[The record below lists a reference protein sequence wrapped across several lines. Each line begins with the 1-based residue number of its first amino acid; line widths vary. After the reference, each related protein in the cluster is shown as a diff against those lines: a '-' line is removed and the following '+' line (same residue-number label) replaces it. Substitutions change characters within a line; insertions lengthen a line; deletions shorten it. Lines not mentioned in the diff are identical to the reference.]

1 MKKLIKIILI
11 IAVVSAGIYVFD
23 MYSGYSVSKYVDE
36 KIHFTAAENETD
48 SVPSNNNMQGLNT
61 ILYSKL
67 SDEDKK
73 MYDTIYY
80 GVSEHKNPIF
90 IGFNKESEKVFNIL
104 KTVLC
109 EHPELFWCSGNCSFS
124 SNGYLTVKYSCSKEE
139 AQVKAK
145 QIDTKVDEI
154 LASIHGEEQ
163 EKSAKLFDYIVA
175 SAEYDSENVVNIENI
190 PSISSIEGVFLNGK
204 AVCGGYAKA
213 YQYLLQR
220 AGMQALYVTGTANSP
235 DGEQRHGW
243 VCQQINGE
251 NYFSDPTW
259 SDSFANYAYGDFI
272 SHTYFCLSSA
282 EISATHKSD
291 EKFSDI
297 IADKGSYD
305 YFKQNGLYFD
315 NYNMAD
321 IRTAIK
327 NRLEED
333 NVGVELKFSS
343 EEVYRQAVDGLIDKE
358 EFYFILISLDLFSVN
373 ISTTEIRYSEDETHN
388 VLTILY
394 EKNKI

>member
-1 MKKLIKIILI
+1 MKKIIKIILI
-11 IAVVSAGIYVFD
+11 IVVISVGIYVFD

-36 KIHFTAAENETD
+36 RINFTAVENETD
-48 SVPSNNNMQGLNT
+48 SIQTDNHVQGLNNF
-61 ILYSKL
+61 IYSKL

-80 GVSEHKNPIF
+80 GVSEHKKPIF
-90 IGFNKESEKVFNIL
+90 IGFNKESEKVFDIF
-104 KTVLC
+104 KIVLS

-124 SNGYLTVKYSCSKEE
+124 ASGYLTVKYSCNKEE
-139 AQVKAK
+139 AQTKTQQIEAK
-145 QIDTKVDEI
+145 VNEV
-154 LASIHGEEQ
+154 LSSINGSEQ
-163 EKSAKLFDYIVA
+163 EKAEKLFDYVVETT
-175 SAEYDSENVVNIENI
+175 EYDSGNVSNIENV

-213 YQYLLQR
+213 YQYLLQK
-220 AGMQALYVTGTANSP
+220 AGMQALYITGVANSP

-259 SDSFANYAYGDFI
+259 SDSFDGYSYSDFI
-272 SHTYFCLSSA
+272 SHTYFCMSGD

-291 EKFSDI
+291 DKFNNI
-297 IADKGSYD
+297 IADKGGYD
-305 YFKQNGLYFD
+305 YFKQQGLYFD
-315 NYNMAD
+315 DYNVTD

-327 NRLEED
+327 NRLEE
-333 NVGVELKFSS
+333 NQVGVELKFSS
-343 EEVYRQAVDGLIDKE
+343 DEVYKQAVEGLIDKE
-358 EFYFILISLDLFSVN
+358 ELYFILISLDLFSVN
-373 ISTTEIRYSEDETHN
+373 ISTTEISYSEDETHR

-394 EKNKI
+394 EKK